1 MNGHNRLFASAFR
14 FDMPNRLI
22 HGSVGVEAVPQLH
35 NGVYAASREARP
47 DGCCGTCACLV
58 SACVFRRLEKSSRRK
73 FPCQPAPS
81 CTPVI
86 AGLTGDY
93 RAKSTQVSL
102 VGMTEVTKQL
112 SVFGRIG
119 VSRTKRSASATIGN
133 RSGTADENKKE
144 AISGLGVSYAFTKNI
159 EGTFEWKWLSNT
171 KLSAPTIGVRVGF

>member
-1 MNGHNRLFASAFR
+1 
-14 FDMPNRLI
+14 
-22 HGSVGVEAVPQLH
+22 
-35 NGVYAASREARP
+35 
-47 DGCCGTCACLV
+47 
-58 SACVFRRLEKSSRRK
+58 
-73 FPCQPAPS
+73 
-81 CTPVI
+81 
-86 AGLTGDY
+86 
-93 RAKSTQVSL
+93 
-102 VGMTEVTKQL
+102 MTEVTKEL